1 MSVTVK
7 DVEHVAALARL
18 SFSEEEKVRLTEQ
31 LNTILAYMEELN
43 TLDTS
48 AVEPLAHVIELQNV
62 FREDKRK
69 PCLSREEALQNAPA
83 RTEEFFRVPK
93 VIGER

>member
-1 MSVTVK
+1 MSVTLN

-18 SFSEEEKVRLTEQ
+18 SFSEEEKVTLMEQ

-43 TLDTS
+43 TLDTTS
-48 AVEPLAHVIELQNV
+48 VEPLSHVVALQNV
-62 FREDKRK
+62 FRDDQRT
-69 PCLSREEALQNAPA
+69 PSLSREEALQNAPA
-83 RTEEFFRVPK
+83 RTDEFFRVPK